1 MLVTRSYTWDETR
14 VRGKSAAET
23 ALRQSLSRDLALR
36 VLRRIAADREFGD
49 AGNQLVI
56 EERLDGQE
64 ASVLAMTDG
73 RTAAETRNI
82 MEAFETL
89 LAELDMDFGDV
100 VQGSVYLADIGD
112 YGDMNQ
118 VYGEYFPEDPPA
130 RVTMA
135 VKELVG
141 SAAIEI
147 SFIAVRR

>member
-1 MLVTRSYTWDETR
+1 MRAAFALAFLAAVTVQPLVAQDAPPRIAHQPADGRPYSAAVQVGDMFWLSGKVGATAETR
-14 VRGKSAAET
+14 
-23 ALRQSLSRDLALR
+23 
-36 VLRRIAADREFGD
+36 
-49 AGNQLVI
+49 
-56 EERLDGQE
+56 
-64 ASVLAMTDG
+64 AMTDG

-89 LAELDMDFGDV
+89 LDELGMDFGDV

-118 VYGEYFPEDPPA
+118 VYGEYFPNDPPA

>member
-1 MLVTRSYTWDETR
+1 MRAAFALAFVAAVIAQPLVAQDAPPRISHQPADGRPYSAAVQVGDMFWLSGKVGATAETR
-14 VRGKSAAET
+14 
-23 ALRQSLSRDLALR
+23 
-36 VLRRIAADREFGD
+36 
-49 AGNQLVI
+49 
-56 EERLDGQE
+56 
-64 ASVLAMTDG
+64 AMTDG

-100 VQGSVYLADIGD
+100 VQGSVYLADISD

>member
-1 MLVTRSYTWDETR
+1 MFWLSGKVGATAETR
-14 VRGKSAAET
+14 
-23 ALRQSLSRDLALR
+23 
-36 VLRRIAADREFGD
+36 
-49 AGNQLVI
+49 
-56 EERLDGQE
+56 
-64 ASVLAMTDG
+64 AMTGG

-82 MEAFETL
+82 MEAFEAL

-112 YGDMNQ
+112 YSDMNQ
-118 VYGEYFPEDPPA
+118 VYGEYFPKDPPA